1 MCDTMLM
8 ISHDGLKVEHG
19 QVQGLITGVLD
30 CETLNTRM
38 LDNESAKCLTAEYGV
53 SENHF

>member
-19 QVQGLITGVLD
+19 QVQRLTTGVLD
-30 CETLNTRM
+30 CETLNIRM
-38 LDNESAKCLTAEYGV
+38 LDNESANCLTAEYRV
-53 SENHF
+53 SENHL